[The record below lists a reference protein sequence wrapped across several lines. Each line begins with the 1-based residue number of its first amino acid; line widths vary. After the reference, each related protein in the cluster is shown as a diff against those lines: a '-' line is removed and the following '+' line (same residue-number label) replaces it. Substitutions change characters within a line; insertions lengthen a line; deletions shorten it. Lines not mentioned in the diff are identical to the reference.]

1 MKTKSVVKVMNFHS
15 LLRVDKAKKEAE
27 KYFFV
32 EKELREM
39 IDSITNNRNIILD
52 QQVMQM
58 NTDGSI
64 LNVYIGS
71 DLGFCGTYNYVVS
84 NEIRND
90 SADKI
95 IIGKKVKSN
104 DEKVKLYCTKQEY
117 TENPELV
124 SDYIKESINK
134 GAYSEINV
142 LYNNYKNAST
152 IEWTKRRVFPFEL
165 NSEESSKYTDDFI
178 SESDITTLVANM
190 VSAYVDFEIQI
201 VVKNSLAS
209 ENIMRQSSTNDSLKK
224 IDEIEEER
232 AQIDR
237 KISSMISSQ
246 KNVERYIKRRERKKR
261 VNG

>member
-52 QQVMQM
+52 QQIMQM
-58 NTDGSI
+58 NTDGSV

-71 DLGFCGTYNYVVS
+71 DLGFCGTYNYVVT
-84 NEIRND
+84 NEIKND
-90 SADKI
+90 NADKI

-104 DEKVKLYCTKQEY
+104 DNKVKLYCTKQEY
-117 TENPELV
+117 TEHPELV

-152 IEWTKRRVFPFEL
+152 IEWTKRRVFPFDL
-165 NSEESSKYTDDFI
+165 NTEESSKYTDDFI
-178 SESDITTLVANM
+178 SESDMATLVANM

-201 VVKNSLAS
+201 VVKNSFAS

-224 IDEIEEER
+224 IDEIEEEE
-232 AQIDR
+232 AKVER
-237 KISSMISSQ
+237 KIRKNKSFKKVLDSYINQ
-246 KNVERYIKRRERKKR
+246 KGIGEN
-261 VNG
+261 